1 MLLVSPRRRA
11 DTRMGK
17 PARHSTSPIPI
28 LTPLPPAHKRYTE
41 VLQPKPTKGAIRLPQ
56 VSGITDPHCPPMV
69 RNYTPAAE
77 EKTGHCSGTKLQA
90 FTTLTGLVLSI
101 YLP

>member
-1 MLLVSPRRRA
+1 MR
-11 DTRMGK
+11 K
-17 PARHSTSPIPI
+17 PGRHSTSPITI

-69 RNYTPAAE
+69 SKLTPAAE
-77 EKTGHCSGTKLQA
+77 EVTGHCGGTKLQA
-90 FTTLTGLVLSI
+90 FTTLTDLVLSI
-101 YLP
+101 YLLGGQRLTTTIP